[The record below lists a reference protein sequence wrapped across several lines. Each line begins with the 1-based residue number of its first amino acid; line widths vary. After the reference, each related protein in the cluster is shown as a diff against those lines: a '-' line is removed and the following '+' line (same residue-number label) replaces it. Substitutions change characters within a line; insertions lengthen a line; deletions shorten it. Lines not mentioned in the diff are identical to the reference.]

1 MKARFFL
8 FLSLLLFAISAYSQ
22 VLIPAKWSFE
32 VSKPKVK
39 PGETLELIFKVKIDK
54 GWHMYSNDFDPK
66 IGPKPAVITFKP
78 SPAYQLVGSTK
89 PIGAHEI
96 YDEIFEGKV
105 RLFDD
110 KAEFR
115 QKVKILAP
123 ISQIEGTYACQT
135 CSDAIGK
142 CIDQDDDF
150 SFGPIVVEAG
160 SQVVEPK
167 EKAAGNSAAVVAS
180 DPATPSAEDTAS
192 ESAATN
198 ADSATAT
205 TQSTDSSHS
214 ALPATQ
220 TPDPVSLAAEGTES
234 ESLWG
239 FFLAAFVFGLGALIT
254 PCVFPMIPMT
264 VTFFT
269 RQSKSRKEAIGKGVA
284 YSLSIVGLYVLI
296 GTVVSR
302 FNGPEFA
309 NFMSTHWAPNLFFFA
324 IFVFFGLSFLGLF
337 EIVLPSSLVN
347 MADRES
353 DKGGLYGIFFM
364 AFTIVLVSFS
374 CTGPIVG
381 SILVQSAGGVVIKPI
396 VGMLGYS
403 LAFALPFGLFAI
415 FPQWLNSLPKSGGWL
430 NSVKVFL
437 GFLELAFALK
447 FFSIPDLAY
456 HWGILDRD
464 IYLSIWIV
472 IAFLTGYYLLGRI
485 RMPHDSPLEKVP
497 VLRLLLAI
505 GVFSFGVY
513 LIPGLW
519 GAPLKALS
527 GYLPPLHTQEFRMG
541 AATSEAQSANTLCD
555 SPRFSDILHL
565 PEGLQGYFDLKQAQA
580 CAKKQNKP
588 IFIDF
593 TGHGCTNCREM
604 ENRVWVDPEVKKRLQ
619 NDFVIASLYCDD
631 KTELPESEWYT
642 SAYDGKV
649 KKTIGKQNTDLQVT
663 RFQNNAQPLYVI
675 MDPDG
680 KVLVQP
686 RGHNTDVAAY
696 IRFLEEGKKA
706 MGSKPL

>member
-1 MKARFFL
+1 MKVRF
-8 FLSLLLFAISAYSQ
+8 LLLISFLVFAFQVQSQ
-22 VLIPAKWSFE
+22 VLTPSRWSFE
-32 VSKPKVK
+32 LSKSKVK
-39 PGETLELIFKVKIDK
+39 LGETLDLIFKVKIEK

-66 IGPKPAVITFKP
+66 IGPKPAEIKFTP
-78 SPAYQLVGSTK
+78 NPAYKLVGKTV

-96 YDEIFEGKV
+96 FDEIFEGKV
-105 RLFDD
+105 RLFDN

-123 ISQIEGTYACQT
+123 ITKIEGTYMCQT

-142 CIDQDDDF
+142 CIDQDDEF
-150 SFGPIVVEAG
+150 SFGPITVEA
-160 SQVVEPK
+160 
-167 EKAAGNSAAVVAS
+167 KAEAS
-180 DPATPSAEDTAS
+180 SPPNTEPATPEAQVSTAGSGTSDSLSAS
-192 ESAATN
+192 NSPS
-198 ADSATAT
+198 DSAIGQTKQADTNQTVSTQTAT
-205 TQSTDSSHS
+205 T
-214 ALPATQ
+214 A
-220 TPDPVSLAAEGTES
+220 PVNLAAEGTES

-324 IFVFFGLSFLGLF
+324 IFIFFGLSFLGLF

-464 IYLSIWIV
+464 IYLAIWIV
-472 IAFLTGYYLLGRI
+472 IAFLTGYYLLGKI
-485 RMPHDSPLEKVP
+485 RMPHDSPMEKVP

-541 AATSEAQSANTLCD
+541 AAAAEAQPENSLCET
-555 SPRFSDILHL
+555 PRFNDLFHL
-565 PEGLQGYFDLKQAQA
+565 PEGLQGYYDLKQAQA

-619 NDFVIASLYCDD
+619 NDFIIASLYCDD
-631 KTELPESEWYT
+631 KTELPEKEWYT
-642 SAYDGKV
+642 SKYDGKV

-663 RFQNNAQPLYVI
+663 QFQNNAQPLYVI

-680 KVLVQP
+680 NVLVQP
-686 RGHNTDVAAY
+686 RGHNIDVAAY
-696 IRFLEEGKKA
+696 VKFLDEGKKA
-706 MGSKPL
+706 MSSRP

>member
-1 MKARFFL
+1 MKVRF
-8 FLSLLLFAISAYSQ
+8 LLLISFLVFAFQVQCQ
-22 VLIPAKWSFE
+22 VLTPSRWSFE
-32 VSKPKVK
+32 LSKSKVK
-39 PGETLELIFKVKIDK
+39 LGETLDLIFKVKIEK

-66 IGPKPAVITFKP
+66 IGPKPAEIKFTP
-78 SPAYQLVGSTK
+78 NPAYKLVGKTV

-96 YDEIFEGKV
+96 FDEIFEGKV
-105 RLFDD
+105 RLFDN

-123 ISQIEGTYACQT
+123 ITKIEGTYMCQT

-142 CIDQDDDF
+142 CIDQDDEF
-150 SFGPIVVEAG
+150 SFGPITVEA
-160 SQVVEPK
+160 
-167 EKAAGNSAAVVAS
+167 KAEAS
-180 DPATPSAEDTAS
+180 SPPNTEPATPEAQVSTAGSGTSDSLSAS
-192 ESAATN
+192 NSPS
-198 ADSATAT
+198 DSAIGQTKQADTNQTVSTQTAT
-205 TQSTDSSHS
+205 T
-214 ALPATQ
+214 A
-220 TPDPVSLAAEGTES
+220 PVNLAAEGTES

-324 IFVFFGLSFLGLF
+324 IFIFFGLSFLGLF

-464 IYLSIWIV
+464 IYLAIWIV
-472 IAFLTGYYLLGRI
+472 IAFLTGYYLLGKI
-485 RMPHDSPLEKVP
+485 RMPHDSPMEKVP

-541 AATSEAQSANTLCD
+541 AAAAEAQPENSLCET
-555 SPRFSDILHL
+555 PRFNDLFHL
-565 PEGLQGYFDLKQAQA
+565 PEGLQGYYDLKQAQA

-619 NDFVIASLYCDD
+619 NDFIIASLYCDD
-631 KTELPESEWYT
+631 KTELPEKEWYT
-642 SAYDGKV
+642 SKYDGKV

-663 RFQNNAQPLYVI
+663 QFQNNAQPLYVI

-680 KVLVQP
+680 NVLVQP
-686 RGHNTDVAAY
+686 RGHNIDVAAY
-696 IRFLEEGKKA
+696 VKFLDEGKKA
-706 MGSKPL
+706 MSSRP